1 MPENLAGDGRGLG
14 LEALGRDLTPE
25 QFLADADAQTK
36 IINHQLSKIFDA
48 QIAAGKSEEEAVR
61 RTAATWYSGDPNK
74 ADDTTPQK
82 WQGDPDKEYPSIK
95 DYSDEVLARTARL
108 NEANSDPNSSLDEK
122 IAEKKKQKAAFDLQQ
137 KRLEQLDR

>member
-1 MPENLAGDGRGLG
+1 MDTAEIIVTSGGLAL
-14 LEALGRDLTPE
+14 
-25 QFLADADAQTK
+25 
-36 IINHQLSKIFDA
+36 
-48 QIAAGKSEEEAVR
+48 IAFTLWFFFGKSEEEAVR

-108 NEANSDPNSSLDEK
+108 NAANSDPNSSLAEK
-122 IAEKKKQKAAFDLQQ
+122 IAEKKRQKAAFDLQQ
-137 KRLEQLDR
+137 KRLEQLDH